1 MSKCTIEFNGNI
13 SEFFEKIEEMKGIYL
28 KKRTKIIAMLDINE
42 IEYGIIGDYG
52 VSVNVG
58 EISETKSKY
67 AAFWFSAID
76 EIMVETELKE
86 LGITITD

>member
-52 VSVNVG
+52 TSINAG
-58 EISETKSKY
+58 K
-67 AAFWFSAID
+67 
-76 EIMVETELKE
+76 
-86 LGITITD
+86 